1 MYRILVADD
10 EPIERQVINKKI
22 LGFFPDQVS
31 VFMAENGIEAV
42 KAFKDNDCQ
51 IAILDIEMPGMNGL
65 DAAAEIRKSYPECSI
80 IFLTAFDEFNYAK
93 RAIEVRALDYLLKPG
108 ADEDLINVIEEAMRL
123 ADREEEAFGEE
134 SLEAEGATAAG
145 DISFA
150 GAEETRDGEEIA
162 SNIIVGEVTRYIENN
177 YKEDIALQDVAGL
190 FGYSDVYFCKLFK
203 QNFGKNFITYL
214 NEFRIDRAK
223 ELLADPQINIKD
235 VSIEAGYR
243 DANYFTRVFKR
254 MVGRTPSEYRNGVL
268 GQ

>member
-22 LGFFPDQVS
+22 LGFFPDQVL

-42 KAFKDNDCQ
+42 SAFEDNDCQ

-65 DAAAEIRKSYPECSI
+65 DAAAQIRKKHPDCSI

-108 ADEDLINVIEEAMRL
+108 SDEDLINVIEEAMRL
-123 ADREEEAFGEE
+123 ADREEEAFEE
-134 SLEAEGATAAG
+134 AASEDQAVAK

-150 GAEETRDGEEIA
+150 EAEDTTGDEEIA

-177 YKEDIALQDVAGL
+177 YKKTLPCRTWLGFLATRMCTSASSLSRTLART
-190 FGYSDVYFCKLFK
+190 S
-203 QNFGKNFITYL
+203 
-214 NEFRIDRAK
+214 
-223 ELLADPQINIKD
+223 LLILMSSGSRGQK
-235 VSIEAGYR
+235 SCSQTLR
-243 DANYFTRVFKR
+243 STSR
-254 MVGRTPSEYRNGVL
+254 MSA
-268 GQ
+268 

>member
-42 KAFKDNDCQ
+42 KAFQDNDCQ

-65 DAAAEIRKSYPECSI
+65 DAAAQIRKTHPECSI

-123 ADREEEAFGEE
+123 ADREQESFEGNAPGEDA
-134 SLEAEGATAAG
+134 SGAG
-145 DISFA
+145 DFSFA
-150 GAEETRDGEEIA
+150 QTKETRDGEEIA

-214 NEFRIDRAK
+214 NEFRIEKAK
-223 ELLADPQINIKD
+223 ELLSDPQINIKD

-254 MVGRTPSEYRNGVL
+254 MVGVTPSEYRNGVL